1 MAPALT
7 QTELYQPK
15 FPVHFSKSP
24 VSSDFVD
31 LPLLQDESH
40 LLHAVRSQYQDF
52 LGPELANTLDVAA
65 VLNICWILTV
75 RSFSPTRVMYLD
87 LHPASGLCHINDTF
101 QPGASVSP
109 LQVNPEDSV
118 KDLVGD
124 FGLIQSGLKVMQ
136 PGEGDL
142 APEGQKG
149 FFTSAVHHA
158 GEQSVLP
165 EASTLVKLGPSSLK
179 LVLVITKRNGK
190 LHARLAFSP
199 LNITKALATSILH
212 TFGQALA
219 SVHQSP
225 LQSLETLNLC
235 SKHDIGLI
243 HGYTSEVSESCE
255 ALLHDMALE
264 HARLTPD
271 APAVCSWDGNL
282 TYRELDDLTS
292 RLGHFLANLGVR
304 PETYVLSCFE
314 KSTWA
319 IVARL
324 AIMKAGGAYI
334 SVDATDPPLFLGS
347 IISRVNAK
355 IMLTSPAYM
364 SDFTPMLPT
373 VIPIT
378 PTMLQNL
385 PIATKTICSNVK
397 PNNAC
402 LILFTSGS
410 TGQPKGII
418 QEHRSYATAVKDYN
432 QAIGLD
438 RHSRVFQFDD
448 FAFDIGNN
456 DYLTTLIAGGCCC
469 VPTPEKT
476 IPNLIETFN
485 AMKVN
490 ASFMTPTIAIQLAP
504 SDVPTLELLCVGG
517 EPMSNDLLLKWG
529 PYVKLI
535 NQYGMGEAAT
545 FCAYNI
551 SPEPGQNAVVG
562 HSGSGAIWIT
572 NPVSP
577 ELPAPVGVVG
587 EILIEGPHLS
597 RGYLDSF
604 CLKPDVGFLQ
614 FTPQWIADLHPSRA
628 ATSRIYRSGDLGRYL
643 HDGTVEH
650 MGRKDTLLKL
660 NGGRVE
666 STEVEHVVR
675 KTLSRE
681 DFVVVDLLGEID
693 GIEEPALVAFLYLA
707 ENPMNLSPTA
717 PNDTMSFV
725 PITKLYRANALVEE
739 ICAEIM
745 ATLPVYMVPSLFLL
759 VDTIPRTRS
768 NKTDRRKLH
777 QIAQKW
783 YMSNRALYT
792 Q

>member
-1 MAPALT
+1 
-7 QTELYQPK
+7 
-15 FPVHFSKSP
+15 
-24 VSSDFVD
+24 
-31 LPLLQDESH
+31 
-40 LLHAVRSQYQDF
+40 
-52 LGPELANTLDVAA
+52 
-65 VLNICWILTV
+65 
-75 RSFSPTRVMYLD
+75 MYLD
-87 LHPASGLCHINDTF
+87 LHPGSGLCHINDTF
-101 QPGASVSP
+101 QPGTRVSS

-118 KDLVGD
+118 KDLVHD
-124 FGLIQSGLKVMQ
+124 FGLIQSGLKVTQ
-136 PGEGDL
+136 PGEGDFP
-142 APEGQKG
+142 PEKQKG
-149 FFTSAVHHA
+149 FLTSAVHYA
-158 GEQSVLP
+158 GEQSVIP
-165 EASTLVKLGPSSLK
+165 EASTLVELK
-179 LVLVITKRNGK
+179 PFNIRLVLVITKQNDK

-199 LNITKALATSILH
+199 LDISKAFATSTLH

-219 SVHQSP
+219 SVHQFP
-225 LQSLETLNLC
+225 LQPLETLNLC
-235 SKHDIGLI
+235 SKHDLSLI
-243 HGYTSEVSESCE
+243 HGYTSEVSESYE

-292 RLGHFLANLGVR
+292 RLGHFLAHLGVG

-334 SVDATDPPLFLGS
+334 SIDATDPPLFLGS

-364 SDFTPMLPT
+364 SDFTSVLPT

-378 PTMLQNL
+378 STILHNL
-385 PIATKTICSNVK
+385 PVATKTICRNVK

-418 QEHRSYATAVKDYN
+418 QEHRTYATAVKDYN

-476 IPNLIETFN
+476 IPNLIEAVN
-485 AMKVN
+485 AMKAN
-490 ASFMTPTIAIQLAP
+490 ASFLTPTIAIQLAP
-504 SDVPTLELLCVGG
+504 YNVPTLKLLCVGG

-529 PYVKLI
+529 PHVKLI

-562 HSGSGAIWIT
+562 RSGSGAIWIT
-572 NPVSP
+572 NPVSQSC
-577 ELPAPVGVVG
+577 LPPLESWA
-587 EILIEGPHLS
+587 
-597 RGYLDSF
+597 
-604 CLKPDVGFLQ
+604 
-614 FTPQWIADLHPSRA
+614 
-628 ATSRIYRSGDLGRYL
+628 RS
-643 HDGTVEH
+643 
-650 MGRKDTLLKL
+650 
-660 NGGRVE
+660 
-666 STEVEHVVR
+666 
-675 KTLSRE
+675 
-681 DFVVVDLLGEID
+681 
-693 GIEEPALVAFLYLA
+693 
-707 ENPMNLSPTA
+707 
-717 PNDTMSFV
+717 
-725 PITKLYRANALVEE
+725 
-739 ICAEIM
+739 
-745 ATLPVYMVPSLFLL
+745 
-759 VDTIPRTRS
+759 
-768 NKTDRRKLH
+768 
-777 QIAQKW
+777 
-783 YMSNRALYT
+783 
-792 Q
+792 